1 MPLDHNMSDS
11 SRGAIKVLTGIEVP
25 KAGLATLG
33 RGSEVYAAL
42 EKRIQA
48 LDDLFDL
55 SRVHARRHFDG
66 RTARNYERS
75 LDQFTTGDNDY
86 VGSARSNAATMSSE
100 LFKARANVE
109 YMHMMVIGQFVQLL
123 AEIAWAIATAKFT
136 FGASLKWI
144 PIFKAI
150 RSLAMRRILTWLLIT
165 VPGHQIISQIFA
177 SMDSIIQRIQIG
189 RGTRHHKDPNL
200 TRSAHIGATIE
211 GALSAVFS
219 AGLDGL
225 FSKQLTDLF
234 SDRVA
239 RITDLPDPPPL
250 TRPVPEPGSGPG
262 GPPTGPPTRETPDGP
277 PTGPPTGPPP
287 DPRGP
292 VNDTPPPGNPNR
304 DTDAP
309 PPPGGGPDGP
319 PSGPVKDDPP
329 ATNPDRGPDSPAPKD
344 TPGADLPAP
353 SLNKDLAEVFVRH
366 KDEFLVPYNPASPI
380 GAGVFDNAAKAAAAR
395 NEFGDLFA
403 RHFGDHI
410 GQTAARDLGRDY
422 ADTLAR
428 NWTDPNL
435 GQHLRDTIGDRLPPT
450 TRDHLSDVP
459 VTLQQPLN
467 DYFSKASTYAQQTGG
482 SIGTGALEGYLGEGL
497 GSMADGRGW
506 EASVWS
512 ATAGASQAGIQQGA
526 TDGILHG
533 ADLFKDKDKPDLDI
547 PPSQPRTE
555 SNGADDQANVRT
567 TPPPGRP
574 ADTESLYDS
583 DSDYDSD
590 VSSVF
595 DRDENS
601 SPYDSDDEASL
612 FDTDEVAPQQETTTE
627 KPNGKPG
634 PDAPS
639 VPGPRDEPRGT
650 DSPAPRSGDDPFPPG
665 MNDGPLSVNFLNAIV
680 PDNPMAAVPPGAE
693 QTAQDAG
700 NTGDRDTANPA
711 DRSAPGP
718 ERQHDPAPVAVAP
731 PVGQATPPPASAP
744 QNPAPDTGQ
753 RSAPTERSGGGRP
766 SQSTGDTRAQDPS
779 TRQTTGNGPQIST
792 ESAPPATETAA
803 TGDTTGQDDQVTSTD
818 EQRATPHTPTA
829 SGAPSPTDVP
839 LPPSPVTESGQPQ
852 DTEGTGHSPSERGG
866 EQPEGRDEDTSRD
879 EDRSRDGE
887 GDRSGDGNERSGEES
902 GDRSGDSGDRSDGE
916 RSGDSGDRGDG
927 DRSGEEKGDGSDGK
941 DKDGERADDD
951 AESAHEEESTGGQD
965 GQEQDGEQTPEVT
978 PAETGVSREQET
990 PQDPLTTGT
999 GETAEET
1006 VRPPAPPGAET
1017 SGAALPRNTDGVPQD
1032 HETPR
1037 PRPEPL
1043 PDGEAGPERN
1053 GSPSP
1058 FTVEPPATADSRET
1072 AAPPTENS
1080 GAPVP
1085 GTGDT
1090 PPSAEVTT
1098 PDTTEGTPVPA
1109 RSTDTDA
1116 PPAPSA
1122 AGPERAEDSGSNTPG
1137 ETRTDPTPSGI
1148 DPRADAR
1155 AASVLDRL
1163 PELTRALADRDIP
1176 RARAL
1181 GAEFWRSLRPV
1192 GDPALENRSIRD
1204 ARALAQ
1210 ALVYVLSDPS
1220 DRRVPLS
1227 GESIPPERVRDAETL
1242 ARGIDRHLRDRH
1254 DPVRARLWQPG
1265 GQLTTDYV
1273 RYAMQD
1279 PADRGPSPY
1288 GAPDTVKTVNMALV
1302 DGDGDASAPQGRS
1315 GESSTPGRTAT
1326 DNDGPAASGSGTIRR
1341 LPTEA
1346 DTERYGALLHDPD
1359 YNPNTFD
1366 ALPTATQDAV
1376 SAYTWSAW
1384 LNDFARL
1391 HPLNEETV
1399 QAELDRIREE
1409 SRSHPGWQVYEVG
1422 GGRWP
1427 DLARLEEAVE
1437 RGGLSPE
1444 QERIVRGVLD
1454 NRYPEAALENLR
1466 VRAGRAGEIAE
1477 SLALGGEPAYF
1488 PDSSEVLALF
1498 RRLDRATGQPFPEGF
1513 EAVRGT
1519 YEYQHLLGEGNTD
1532 PYTLAGTTHVSPG
1545 YFSASLGTVPSAAGG
1560 SSVDLMR
1567 LTVPQGSR
1575 GLWVGDRSQHPRER
1589 EVILTRGTRY
1599 QITAVEPWGRHG
1611 YLFHAQILPPTHH
1624 DGATT
1629 TPPAW
1634 TGEVLDRIDQALDA
1648 DDTAAALA
1656 GIREAAE
1663 RFTEDLASTLRDAH
1677 GPDRNATIGRLEQL
1691 RDAAEHL
1698 ADRAWEIA
1706 DTAPEAVAAAISLA
1720 ADLAA
1725 AAESVA
1731 ARGAADA
1738 ATARDAV
1745 PEPSEVDPEN
1755 PDRITDAARERDT
1768 ALTQVSNADTAR
1780 DDAERA
1786 SHIAYDAAD
1795 TAARTARTTGHDAG
1809 TRAEEARAAA
1819 QRADTHRRDAT
1830 TAAEEAAD
1838 RHESLTRNV
1847 NVAANIAVGIAL
1859 SDAAASRDAA
1869 ATTAALDRAR
1879 SIADLTPP
1887 GSTARARLNMRMNAM
1902 GLSGPAGSNN
1912 PFAFAL
1918 TDITGEVRDPD
1929 GDDTGTSGA
1938 DLDSLARG
1946 LGLTGADDTESAP
1959 AEAPGPVT
1967 GTPQSDRTGREP
1979 GAHPAADSL
1988 PETFRSTPDTQTP
2001 PVRSGPVTGE
2011 ESSEPGAAPSPR
2023 PVPTQSAP
2031 EPNTDTET
2039 TEAAPAETGVSREQE
2054 TPPDPL
2060 TTGTGETAEETVR
2073 PPAPPE
2079 VETRVPTEEAR
2090 TRSGGHEEGAP
2101 PPPPAPAPTGNDGT
2115 EQEPS
2120 VRPVDTDVTDT
2131 EQAPPPS
2138 PQHEHDTTAEHV
2150 ETVDTTGTEQPAP
2163 PQQENTDVTA
2173 HTENTEQP
2181 PPSPQ
2186 ENTDVITHTEDTE
2199 QPPPPQQENTG
2210 TTTDT
2215 TRTEDT
2221 ERTPPPPPAEEDPR
2235 TTTDGTETDR
2245 PQTDTDNT
2253 RQREEPPPRNYPG
2266 TVQPVRTDNPYD
2278 LGYLLTSNLVNSS
2291 MIHAEH
2297 LRSFVD
2303 DTLTNDAG
2311 HVDATVRDTVR
2322 ERIDAQVRE
2331 QTGVFFRPEGFST
2344 TVNGADGSTWQAKL
2358 RLNPSR
2364 GGFHHAPTQ
2373 PKEGSAPTD
2382 LKLVDEAG
2390 EANPAEG
2397 SGSHGGTKFIGMG
2410 FQVSPLL
2417 LGTVGGADIGPRFT
2431 FSFSGGTRQR
2441 QTVDT
2446 AVSLHDGYSS
2456 YEIKGKPEVYA
2467 SDLTMSFE
2475 LTPVHVPP
2483 RQAPASGTTPA
2494 NRNTPADGTAP
2505 NSNTAPNDTTPP
2517 DRPVNSRAESDNG
2530 VILVLPGEVA
2540 ANTGPETIRLRDPFA
2555 TQDHQR
2561 GRNDD
2566 DRPVGPHA
2574 DKGHPVSVG
2583 DIRLSDGSST
2593 KSFPDWIADHL
2604 WSPERDRGWWKSAV
2618 DKVTPGFVDRRR
2630 QQKLDAFHDQ
2640 VRGTFSKKS
2649 VRNNLPEMTS
2659 APAVFTVTD
2668 PSGRPRLVSIQS
2680 VPTAYDAK
2688 SHTIQPAKYIKG
2700 NKAER
2705 ESGSSVRHSDFL
2717 GGTLGAGVS
2726 VDAGAVGGTHKAR
2739 VDAIAVEGGVRGRST
2754 AESSQV
2760 SSGAVNRMNYGKTES
2775 SAYDVQRNYYVHFD
2789 GESEVYR
2796 FQGDTVEILTV
2807 QEARILNGDE
2817 PSDKVPAPPTPV
2829 RTEGS
2834 GTAPETVNPPGTTG
2848 NQQTGNTGNTGNQQT
2863 GTEGN
2868 RQPDTIEDQQTGT
2881 DGNRN
2886 APDGEDRNRNTGTEE
2901 RGQQREN
2908 APEQER
2914 PPGQQPPEE
2923 RPDGEGRPEALRP
2936 PRPNLAQENPV
2947 TFHGAVPRDFTWPDG
2962 SQYRDVDGQQR
2973 SIYQHIAHQVLTGLA
2988 DKLPGIVLPDMARDP
3003 KNFARRPGHENTG
3016 PFTGSTREH
3025 RPFRRDH
3032 DAAVFNT
3039 HRIIDAIAASEFKSG
3054 TDGLTLHG
3062 QPVHLIDT
3070 GRFDP
3075 SALFKSGQ
3083 KVMRSPF
3090 VAVRIS
3096 ADFSSLRHAGET
3108 KRGTG
3113 GEYSGSSE
3121 ISTADGSQKRKTV
3134 RFSSGGYIR
3143 RIDAVDAADN
3153 PSDGGVFSVSL
3164 QLNGT
3169 KGKSRGLGMKS
3180 QSERTIQYAEDSS
3193 VWNSG
3198 VRFKARLYQDDDLGM
3213 VLGGDTPLAE
3223 RGQDLLSG
3231 PIEAMATMDTAK
3243 AVPGAERGGRDDTAP
3258 APQVT
3263 RIRPIP
3269 VDQAQEM
3276 IDGPT
3281 RPTPDRVRKTRDLTG
3296 GVKRLFGGGQSQRP
3310 RVEEGTTPAPNT
3322 RTTSQQNTTGQ
3333 QNTGQQNTGS
3343 QTGDGQQTPAP
3354 GTNTE
3359 TAQTTTPAPN
3369 IETAPNTETAQTSE
3383 AAQTTT
3389 GQQNTDTAADTTGQ
3403 QDTGSQ
3409 NDGVRRPPTTETNGG
3424 VRTPPAT
3431 ETTGDTT
3438 GQQNTDTAPAP
3449 NTETAQTTTGRRNPA
3464 ENAPDTR
3471 PIEQRRAEKLRDTP
3485 ATVEHVNTRFNTG
3498 DGQPVS
3504 SLLEATYESFSS
3516 TAPWERGPG
3525 GQRPSRGLGFER
3537 KLRHFL
3543 RRGEGSRR
3551 FYENALSP
3559 ENLADNP
3566 AARSSGGARTRTETS
3581 GGPLSPMDLRTTS
3594 STRFDIDS
3602 VDRFEQS
3609 DGAVVFKS
3617 KNTLETFSRD
3627 GKRTDLTLLAT
3638 GGGRV
3643 NPNPIQPAEQPAGGT
3658 APAPNSASAP
3668 LIQLGPSAGK
3678 SLFDRYTMT
3687 KPTSRFNESV
3697 EFHPKIPMSYSYSAS
3712 GRITQALE
3720 FVKNWS
3726 IGPTFPRSARYRG
3739 WQADSDNLETGLIH
3753 IRDAHASG
3761 MVEDKVEEVDGG
3773 LVRSPQPEPET
3784 PGSVRPRPG
3793 FEDSGMML
3801 DPVNPDEAIQ
3811 SLVDDLASQGWQL
3824 TKGSR
3829 EIILKALDSHTGL
3842 NPNTGVPVTLKISP
3856 IDHSIGNLNAP
3867 TTAPLSLDATVKLR
3881 LDRSNAKVE
3890 YLGGKTEYR
3899 QRQGSEEG
3907 DRLQQ
3912 GNESSAFQGAHGS
3925 LLTPLPQS
3933 GGDQP
3938 GGTTPPSRPYLMG
3951 LQGDGTTTN
3960 ARGEGGIVRDT
3971 DKRSTQLTMETP
3983 YARVSSDTQLT
3994 LDLHISEKQGAAN
4007 SLLGETPGSRTRD
4020 FTGTGNSGRAQEL
4033 YPAFSLDLRNEAG
4046 TTGGND
4052 TPRTSTDGNDNPRA
4066 TPEGSDTTRT
4076 TPEGSNTTRTTPEG
4090 NNNPQTT
4097 TDGNSAPR
4105 ATPETANTTQTTAQ
4119 GNNNGQPGGQRTGNQ
4134 PAPENPSNDNHAS
4147 LTDMARS
4154 LTRDMDP
4161 RTRDAFNDA
4170 VTLLASVENKGKDVL
4185 DLGRIVLAKSLG
4197 WNPPANSVHDGR
4209 YTQEAVEKAADYAA
4223 DKLKL
4228 NSRNNAIDHALT
4240 ELGIKASFAEASSET
4255 GAELPELGA
4264 TTWMMRAIPH
4274 PETAQIKDYNPS
4286 MRLTD
4291 SSETSRTFSPFH
4303 NESSTTTMGF
4313 EARPSG
4319 RTGTGPPTTATHY
4332 GAANNTGSSTSGGD
4346 TARGSRPKEPPH
4358 SDRVRTG
4365 PGYLV
4370 EMDTDVFI
4378 GARTELSGP
4387 WYKRSARYVGD
4398 KAASAGRAVRGAFG
4412 GRSTPSS
4419 VPTRPARWQQGQTT
4433 VKTTRWVSHGDAVR
4447 MGVITPDHATR
4458 IAPLTERFARIQKAL
4473 GDAEKAYLDARW
4485 PLDQAASDRV
4495 AAPDD
4500 PQVRDRY
4507 RNLEDAYEDRRREF
4521 EEAVR
4526 DWVTALQELRDG
4538 LGDPSSLPRPRTATA
4553 PDLDTIQEE
4562 PPPPLTPQQ
4571 NAPDPAADPEA
4582 IELPERN
4589 NRQPGQEGRQPERGT
4604 QQPDTAPNLLDT
4616 LGSELNIRPREAA
4629 PEEVP
4634 PQAPQRNTP
4643 DPTTTEPPERDDRPQ
4658 EDVQRKAPQ
4667 PSAAEVLERARQK
4680 LARDMVMGRALQG
4693 QEGSSRN
4700 GAAPADNRPERHSR
4714 NQAKG
4719 PLSHTDQRSGP
4730 SSETH
4735 ARPESATVRR
4745 PRGWATP
4752 TGEDGNGPSQ
4762 HEADLTGDQTETR
4775 RGPAPER
4782 VDNPADRYTANDEEN
4797 LYDVSDDEDE
4807 APRPRWLDTHYP
4819 EAASLS
4825 KEERKELMR
4834 SLMERSLAV
4843 GPPAPEG
4850 FRYDMDLGGP
4860 DDVAWL
4866 EAQRAQRFP
4875 AESDTTVLPGPS
4887 TAPSAPQ
4894 QQDRPVEGQDQRPQ
4908 PTPSEDDALAQAA
4921 EDAVFTFDGQR
4932 LPLHTRT
4939 EPDHDTRAQ
4948 PDQDTLSEVSS
4959 LDSDTFKDMQLRL
4972 ERLRSSDPT
4981 PSEGDRPSPEDTGL
4995 TGDHGQQRSPD
5006 QTGTNPASENQP
5018 VPRQPQTPGPTGPS
5032 ANPDRSEWDNRL
5044 QAMHDWKTNW
5054 EHRARTPEERDRLR
5068 KAWRIEWSL
5077 PATTRPGGDGSVQ
5090 HSTDLTGDHGRQRSP
5105 GRTETDRAPGNQSV
5119 PQTETAPAG
5128 AEPRS
5133 PAQAGTNPD
5142 PHSPPQ
5148 SRTTTQPTQP
5158 SPEQTPT
5165 TRTQP
5170 ATEETS
5176 SPQSQPA
5183 PEQTPAPQPLT
5194 RNRDDEGSSA
5204 PPRDRTDNS
5213 RQEGTAPPA
5222 EQAPP
5227 ASDPAPD
5234 LFAFFEQEL
5243 NGPANSGDDRSAQD
5257 TAHAP
5262 SGQETATGPAPA
5274 AADDGS
5280 QKTPAPE
5287 TAPAVTEP
5295 DPSRKQPEPEDGE
5308 TAKDPEHTQ
5317 DEKKKE
5323 EEKDTEEETE
5333 GAPTDTK
5340 DQRKDEDGDDG
5351 GPDKDG
5357 SGGKSGDR
5365 TGGDGG
5371 SGQDRSGGGGE
5382 QGGSGGSDRTGEGDR
5397 SGERDGSEGKDR
5409 GKQGE
5414 EDRSPHGG
5422 RQGGTNHNRGG
5433 NQARPDTDPDADP
5446 VPDLIPDTD
5455 SDGYDSDD
5463 DLPLYDVPDTPVRRT
5478 RGSAFGEPRV
5488 RPPRDQ
5494 DGSPSDSVDPKSSD
5508 KEDGSP
5514 DALGAKPFPDD
5525 FPGLLNP
5532 KADFDQPLPSSMTD
5546 FLVMPVFGD
5555 DGRSGNPQG
5564 DPPRN
5569 PWGNN
5574 QAPTNPPADSTDR
5587 SGDGRPRGRGGSR
5600 GGERGNSRGG
5610 RGGSLPFRDR
5620 GGRGG
5625 PPPASGPA
5633 QSPARSGDAPRPP
5646 VAGASDQPSASAPP
5660 RSVWGGGASQRL
5672 FGDTGTPQP
5681 TGTPPNP
5688 AAKTTQTPAATS
5700 GDQPAAPAPTSSQG
5714 GDRPPASAP
5723 PRPAW
5728 GGGNTSKN
5736 LFGDTGTQRPGPMVD
5751 PPPAARSSSTPAL
5764 RGDPD
5769 SAVNR
5774 FGLEN
5779 TTTENHLFSHNL
5791 TDGRILGKIPD
5802 SRVTKDS
5809 TGKIVTVDGKPL
5821 EEFQFNLVDARAQEV
5836 RDLLENQTKVKFD
5849 LANQPWWKP
5858 GRDGTTTLNEND
5870 LGGEA
5875 GAVNSIAVDRVSG
5888 LVAEGMNGRKGASLI
5903 PANRLHSEI
5912 TRRINAMREAGP
5924 YEIYRNRR
5932 PTGQLNPYPMA
5943 DAPHRHAEIKAIN
5956 ALLRAR
5962 NNARISDFQIDNLF
5976 TLKMD
5981 PWEREGCP
5989 CCANCTRITW
5999 GAPAPRSG
6007 KSTYASGHPDRRV
6020 VDTDWTPPYAQ
6031 G

>member
-11 SRGAIKVLTGIEVP
+11 TRGAIKVLTSIEVP
-25 KAGLATLG
+25 KASLATLG

-42 EKRIQA
+42 EKRVKV

-55 SRVHARRHFDG
+55 SRVHARRHFNG
-66 RTARNYERS
+66 NTARNYEHS

-150 RSLAMRRILTWLLIT
+150 RSLAIRRILTWLLIT

-219 AGLDGL
+219 AGMDGL

-234 SDRVA
+234 NDRVA

-250 TRPVPEPGSGPG
+250 VRTEPTPGPG
-262 GPPTGPPTRETPDGP
+262 GPPTGPPIRETPDGP
-277 PTGPPTGPPP
+277 PSGPPTGPPP

-292 VNDTPPPGNPNR
+292 VKDTPPPGNPNR
-304 DTDAP
+304 DTDTP

-329 ATNPDRGPDSPAPKD
+329 ATNPDRGPDSPAPKG

-395 NEFGDLFA
+395 NEFADLFA

-410 GQTAARDLGRDY
+410 GDAAARDLGRDY

-435 GQHLRDTIGDRLPPT
+435 AQHLRDTIGDRLPPT

-512 ATAGASQAGIQQGA
+512 ATSGATQAGIQQGA

-533 ADLFKDKDKPDLDI
+533 ADLFKDKDKPDLNT
-547 PPSQPRTE
+547 PPPQTE
-555 SNGADDQANVRT
+555 SNGSDNRTDDRT
-567 TPPPGRP
+567 DPGETDPWWRGDDDPGQNGDRTPERNSGNSPAPGDRSQPTDDRDGEPAPPSR
-574 ADTESLYDS
+574 DDEQSLYDS
-583 DSDYDSD
+583 DSDSD
-590 VSSVF
+590 TSSVF
-595 DRDENS
+595 DRDENP

-612 FDTDEVAPQQETTTE
+612 FDTDEATPQQDTTTE

-634 PDAPS
+634 PDTPHI
-639 VPGPRDEPRGT
+639 PGPRDVPLGTNSPDPRT
-650 DSPAPRSGDDPFPPG
+650 GDAPFPQG
-665 MNDGPLSVNFLNAIV
+665 MNNGPLAADFLNAIV
-680 PDNPMAAVPPGAE
+680 PDNPMAAAPPDTE
-693 QTAQDAG
+693 QTTPNTG
-700 NTGDRDTANPA
+700 NTDDRDTADPT
-711 DRSAPGP
+711 DRSAHGP
-718 ERQHDPAPVAVAP
+718 EQQHGTAPVAVAP
-731 PVGQATPPPASAP
+731 PVGQAAPPPAPAP

-753 RSAPTERSGGGRP
+753 RPASSERGGGRP
-766 SQSTGDTRAQDPS
+766 SQGTGDTRAQDPS
-779 TRQTTGNGPQIST
+779 TRQTTDNGPQVAT
-792 ESAPPATETAA
+792 ESAPPAMETVT

-818 EQRATPHTPTA
+818 EQRANPHTAPA
-829 SGAPSPTDVP
+829 PDAPSPADVP
-839 LPPSPVTESGQPQ
+839 LPPPLVTESGPPQ
-852 DTEGTGHSPSERGG
+852 DTEDTGHTPSERDGG
-866 EQPEGRDEDTSRD
+866 RPDDREEDTSRD
-879 EDRSRDGE
+879 DDRSQDRDKDQSG
-887 GDRSGDGNERSGEES
+887 GSDDRSGDGQRSGEES
-902 GDRSGDSGDRSDGE
+902 GDRSGDGREGSGEGRD
-916 RSGDSGDRGDG
+916 RSGDER
-927 DRSGEEKGDGSDGK
+927 GDGSDGEK
-941 DKDGERADDD
+941 DRDGERADDD
-951 AESAHEEESTGGQD
+951 TESVHEEESTDAED
-965 GQEQDGEQTPEVT
+965 GQERGDSDERSPQRTNDDSTPDSSPQRSIGDGAHTAESTSQPDTAPTAEQRTTPEDVPPST
-978 PAETGVSREQET
+978 PTVAETGDGQRDTDLSTENAPPPPPVTESGGDQHDTGPTSENGP
-990 PQDPLTTGT
+990 PQDTEDTEHPRAERDAEQS
-999 GETAEET
+999 GERDE
-1006 VRPPAPPGAET
+1006 
-1017 SGAALPRNTDGVPQD
+1017 D
-1032 HETPR
+1032 
-1037 PRPEPL
+1037 
-1043 PDGEAGPERN
+1043 
-1053 GSPSP
+1053 
-1058 FTVEPPATADSRET
+1058 
-1072 AAPPTENS
+1072 S

-1085 GTGDT
+1085 GAGDPARAAETTTSDTAEDT
-1090 PPSAEVTT
+1090 PAPT
-1098 PDTTEGTPVPA
+1098 
-1109 RSTDTDA
+1109 RSTDADA
-1116 PPAPSA
+1116 PAAPPA
-1122 AGPERAEDSGSNTPG
+1122 AGPERAADSGSDTPAK
-1137 ETRTDPTPSGI
+1137 TRTDPAVSGI

-1163 PELTRALADRDIP
+1163 PELTRALADKDIP

-1192 GDPALENRSIRD
+1192 DGPAPENRSIRE
-1204 ARALAQ
+1204 AHTLAQ

-1254 DPVRARLWQPG
+1254 DPVRARLWLPG
-1265 GQLTTDYV
+1265 GRLTTDYV

-1288 GAPDTVKTVNMALV
+1288 GAPAPVTTVNTALV
-1302 DGDGDASAPQGRS
+1302 DGDGDAPAPQGRS
-1315 GESSTPGRTAT
+1315 GESSTPDRTAT
-1326 DNDGPAASGSGTIRR
+1326 DNNDPAASGSGTVRR
-1341 LPTEA
+1341 LPTGAET
-1346 DTERYGALLHDPD
+1346 DRYGTLLHDPA
-1359 YNPNTFD
+1359 YNPNAFD

-1391 HPLNEETV
+1391 HPLNEATV

-1409 SRSHPGWQVYEVG
+1409 SRSHPGWQVYEIG

-1427 DLARLEEAVE
+1427 DLTQLREAAQ

-1444 QERIVRGVLD
+1444 QQRIVRGVLD

-1466 VRAGRAGEIAE
+1466 VHSGRAGEIAE
-1477 SLALGGEPAYF
+1477 SLALGGEPAHF
-1488 PDSSEVLALF
+1488 PDAPEVLALF
-1498 RRLDRATGQPFPEGF
+1498 RRLDRATGHPFPEGF

-1560 SSVDLMR
+1560 SPVDLMR
-1567 LTVPQGSR
+1567 LTVPHGSH
-1575 GLWVGDRSQHPRER
+1575 GLWVGDRSQHPGER
-1589 EVILTRGTRY
+1589 EVILARGTRY
-1599 QITAVEPWGRHG
+1599 QITAVEPWGRG
-1611 YLFHAQILPPTHH
+1611 YLFHAQILPPAH
-1624 DGATT
+1624 DDGPTT
-1629 TPPAW
+1629 TAPAW
-1634 TGEVLDRIDQALDA
+1634 TGQALERIDQALNA
-1648 DDTAAALA
+1648 NDTAAALT
-1656 GIREAAE
+1656 GIRQAAQ
-1663 RFTEDLASTLRDAH
+1663 RLTADLASTLRDAD
-1677 GPDRNATIGRLEQL
+1677 GPDRTATIDRLEGL

-1698 ADRAWEIA
+1698 ADRAGEIA
-1706 DTAPEAVAAAISLA
+1706 DTAPEAVTAAVALA

-1725 AAESVA
+1725 AAQSVA
-1731 ARGAADA
+1731 ARAGADA
-1738 ATARDAV
+1738 AAARDAI

-1768 ALTQVSNADTAR
+1768 ALTRAGEADTAR
-1780 DDAERA
+1780 QDAERA
-1786 SHIAYDAAD
+1786 AHIAYEAAD
-1795 TAARTARTTGHDAG
+1795 TAARTAGDGARV
-1809 TRAEEARAAA
+1809 EEARAAA
-1819 QRADTHRRDAT
+1819 QSADAHRRDAT
-1830 TAAEEAAD
+1830 AAAQDAAD
-1838 RHESLTRNV
+1838 RHESLSRTV

-1859 SDAAASRDAA
+1859 GDAASSRGDAAARA
-1869 ATTAALDRAR
+1869 AALDRAR
-1879 SIADLTPP
+1879 SIAELTPP
-1887 GSTARARLNMRMNAM
+1887 GSVARARLDMRMNM
-1902 GLSGPAGSNN
+1902 PGFSGPFGSNN
-1912 PFAFAL
+1912 PFAFAV
-1918 TDITGEVRDPD
+1918 TDIAGQVRDPD
-1929 GDDTGTSGA
+1929 GEGAGMSGA
-1938 DLDSLARG
+1938 DLDSLAHG
-1946 LGLTGADDTESAP
+1946 LGLTGTDDTESARS
-1959 AEAPGPVT
+1959 EAPGPAT
-1967 GTPQSDRTGREP
+1967 GTPPSAPAERKP
-1979 GAHPAADSL
+1979 GADPAADPL
-1988 PETFRSTPDTQTP
+1988 PDTFHSTLDTQTP
-2001 PVRSGPVTGE
+2001 PGRSGPVTGE
-2011 ESSEPGAAPSPR
+2011 ESSDPGAAPSPR

-2031 EPNTDTET
+2031 EPNTSDET
-2039 TEAAPAETGVSREQE
+2039 TEDAPAENGVSRERA
-2054 TPPDPL
+2054 TPPGPL
-2060 TTGTGETAEETVR
+2060 TTGTGDTTAEAVR
-2073 PPAPPE
+2073 PSAPPGA
-2079 VETRVPTEEAR
+2079 ETRVPTEETR
-2090 TRSGGHEEGAP
+2090 TRSGEHEEGAP
-2101 PPPPAPAPTGNDGT
+2101 PPPAPTENDGT
-2115 EQEPS
+2115 EPKPS
-2120 VRPVDTDVTDT
+2120 VRPVDTDVTNT
-2131 EQAPPPS
+2131 EHAPPPS
-2138 PQHEHDTTAEHV
+2138 PQHEHDTTADPV
-2150 ETVDTTGTEQPAP
+2150 ETVDATGTEQPAP
-2163 PQQENTDVTA
+2163 PQQENTGIAADT
-2173 HTENTEQP
+2173 TNPEDTEQP

-2186 ENTDVITHTEDTE
+2186 ENTDTTNTEDTE

-2210 TTTDT
+2210 TTADT
-2215 TRTEDT
+2215 TNPEDA
-2221 ERTPPPPPAEEDPR
+2221 ERTPPPPPPEDPR
-2235 TTTDGTETDR
+2235 TTTDGTETER
-2245 PQTDTDNT
+2245 PQTDTGDT
-2253 RQREEPPPRNYPG
+2253 RRREEPPPRDYPG
-2266 TVQPVRTDNPYD
+2266 SVRPERTGTSYD

-2303 DTLTNDAG
+2303 DTLANDAG

-2322 ERIDAQVRE
+2322 EQIDAQARE
-2331 QTGVFFRPEGFST
+2331 QTGVFFQPEGFST
-2344 TVNGADGSTWQAKL
+2344 TVNGADGSRWQARL

-2364 GGFHHAPTQ
+2364 EGFHHAPTQ
-2373 PKEGSAPTD
+2373 PKEGSGPTD

-2441 QTVDT
+2441 QSVDT

-2456 YEIKGKPEVYA
+2456 YEIKGKPEIYA

-2475 LTPVHVPP
+2475 LTPVHVPQT
-2483 RQAPASGTTPA
+2483 RAPGSGTAQA
-2494 NRNTPADGTAP
+2494 NRNVPVDGTAP
-2505 NSNTAPNDTTPP
+2505 NTTTDNNNVPADNTAPNDNAPNGDAPANGTTPP
-2517 DRPVNSRAESDNG
+2517 DRAVNARAESANG
-2530 VILVLPGEVA
+2530 VVLVLPGAVA

-2583 DIRLSDGSST
+2583 DIRLSDGSSDR
-2593 KSFPDWIADHL
+2593 SFPDWIADHL
-2604 WSPERDRGWWKSAV
+2604 WSPEQDRGWWKSAV

-2630 QQKLDAFHDQ
+2630 QQKLEAFHDQ
-2640 VRGTFSKKS
+2640 VGGTFSKKS
-2649 VRNNLPEMTS
+2649 IRNNLPEMTS
-2659 APAVFTVTD
+2659 GPAVFTVTD

-2680 VPTAYDAK
+2680 VPTAYDVK
-2688 SHTIQPAKYIKG
+2688 PHTIQPAKYIKG

-2726 VDAGAVGGTHKAR
+2726 VDAGAVGGTHRAR
-2739 VDAIAVEGGVRGRST
+2739 VDAIAVEGGLRGRST
-2754 AESSQV
+2754 AESSQL

-2789 GESEVYR
+2789 GETEVYR

-2817 PSDKVPAPPTPV
+2817 PSDKVPAPPAPV

-2834 GTAPETVNPPGTTG
+2834 GTAPEAVNPPGTVPDTTG
-2848 NQQTGNTGNTGNQQT
+2848 NQQTGTD
-2863 GTEGN
+2863 GN
-2868 RQPDTIEDQQTGT
+2868 RQTDTTGDQQTGT
-2881 DGNRN
+2881 DGNRETGTDRSRN
-2886 APDGEDRNRNTGTEE
+2886 APDGDDRNADTGTEE
-2901 RGQQREN
+2901 RGRQREN

-2914 PPGQQPPEE
+2914 PPGQQPTEE

-2936 PRPNLAQENPV
+2936 PRPNLAEENPV

-2962 SQYRDVDGQQR
+2962 SQYRDVGGQQR

-3003 KNFARRPGHENTG
+3003 KNFARRPGHENSG

-3032 DAAVFNT
+3032 EVAVFNT

-3083 KVMRSPF
+3083 RVMRSPF
-3090 VAVRIS
+3090 VAVRVS

-3108 KRGTG
+3108 TRGTG
-3113 GEYSGSSE
+3113 GEYAGSSE
-3121 ISTADGSQKRKTV
+3121 IGTADGSQKRKTV

-3143 RIDAVDAADN
+3143 RIDAVDAAGN

-3164 QLNGT
+3164 QLSDT
-3169 KGKSRGLGMKS
+3169 KGKSRGLGMRS
-3180 QSERTIQYAEDSS
+3180 QSERTVQYAEDSS

-3223 RGQDLLSG
+3223 RGQDLLSR

-3243 AVPGAERGGRDDTAP
+3243 AVPGGERGGRDETAP
-3258 APQVT
+3258 APRVT

-3296 GVKRLFGGGQSQRP
+3296 GVKRLFGGERSQRP
-3310 RVEEGTTPAPNT
+3310 PAEESTAPAPGSGT
-3322 RTTSQQNTTGQ
+3322 ARTTGQ
-3333 QNTGQQNTGS
+3333 QNTNGQQNTGS
-3343 QTGDGQQTPAP
+3343 QTGDGQR
-3354 GTNTE
+3354 
-3359 TAQTTTPAPN
+3359 TPAPN
-3369 IETAPNTETAQTSE
+3369 TNTNTNTNTNQPNTETAQD
-3383 AAQTTT
+3383 TT
-3389 GQQNTDTAADTTGQ
+3389 GQQNTETAADTTGQ

-3409 NDGVRRPPTTETNGG
+3409 NDGVRTPTATETSGD

-3438 GQQNTDTAPAP
+3438 GQQNTDTVPAP
-3449 NTETAQTTTGRRNPA
+3449 DTETAQTTTGQRNPA

-3471 PIEQRRAEKLRDTP
+3471 PIGQRRAEKLRDTP
-3485 ATVEHVNTRFNTG
+3485 TTVENVNTRFTTG
-3498 DGQPVS
+3498 DGNRVS

-3516 TAPWERGPG
+3516 IAPWERDTG

-3566 AARSSGGARTRTETS
+3566 AVRSSGGARTRTETS
-3581 GGPLSPMDLRTTS
+3581 GGPLSPMHLRTTS

-3627 GKRTDLTLLAT
+3627 GRRTDLTFLAT

-3678 SLFDRYTMT
+3678 SLFDRYTIT

-3720 FVKNWS
+3720 FVKSWS

-3761 MVEDKVEEVDGG
+3761 MVEDKVEEVDGE
-3773 LVRSPQPEPET
+3773 LVRTPQPEPEA
-3784 PGSVRPRPG
+3784 PGSVKPRPG

-3960 ARGEGGIVRDT
+3960 ARGGGGVVRDT

-3994 LDLHISEKQGAAN
+3994 LDLHISEKQGTAN

-4033 YPAFSLDLRNEAG
+4033 YPAFSLDLRNEAS

-4052 TPRTSTDGNDNPRA
+4052 TPRTSTDGNENPST
-4066 TPEGSDTTRT
+4066 TPEGGDTTRT
-4076 TPEGSNTTRTTPEG
+4076 TTDGNNTPRTTPEAADTTRTTDRG
-4090 NNNPQTT
+4090 DN
-4097 TDGNSAPR
+4097 DR
-4105 ATPETANTTQTTAQ
+4105 
-4119 GNNNGQPGGQRTGNQ
+4119 QPGGQRTGNRT
-4134 PAPENPSNDNHAS
+4134 APENPSNDNHAS

-4170 VTLLASVENKGKDVL
+4170 VTLLESVENKGKDIL

-4197 WNPPANSVHDGR
+4197 WNPPANAVADGH
-4209 YTQEAVEKAADYAA
+4209 YTPQAVEKAADYAA

-4240 ELGIKASFAEASSET
+4240 ELGIKASFAEASSEK
-4255 GAELPELGA
+4255 GAELPELGP

-4274 PETAQIKDYNPS
+4274 PETALIKDYNPS
-4286 MRLTD
+4286 VRLTD

-4332 GAANNTGSSTSGGD
+4332 GSASNTGSSTSGGD

-4412 GRSTPSS
+4412 GRRTPSP
-4419 VPTRPARWQQGQTT
+4419 VPTRPARWQQGRTT
-4433 VKTTRWVSHGDAVR
+4433 VKTTRWISHGDAVR

-4473 GDAEKAYLDARW
+4473 GDAEKAYLEARW

-4500 PQVRDRY
+4500 PRVRQRY
-4507 RNLEDAYEDRRREF
+4507 EDLEGAYEDRRQEF
-4521 EEAVR
+4521 EGAVR

-4562 PPPPLTPQQ
+4562 PTPPPAPQQ
-4571 NAPDPAADPEA
+4571 NADDPAADPEA

-4589 NRQPGQEGRQPERGT
+4589 NRQPGQEGRRPERG
-4604 QQPDTAPNLLDT
+4604 DTAPNLLDT
-4616 LGSELNIRPREAA
+4616 LGSDLSIRPREAVPGEA
-4629 PEEVP
+4629 P
-4634 PQAPQRNTP
+4634 PQTQQRNTP
-4643 DPTTTEPPERDDRPQ
+4643 DPATTESPERDDRPQ
-4658 EDVQRKAPQ
+4658 EDVPRRVPE
-4667 PSAAEVLERARQK
+4667 PSPAEVLERARQR

-4700 GAAPADNRPERHSR
+4700 GTAPTDNRPERHSR
-4714 NQAKG
+4714 NQTKG

-4735 ARPESATVRR
+4735 ARPGSATVRR
-4745 PRGWATP
+4745 PRTWTTP

-4762 HEADLTGDQTETR
+4762 HDAALSGDQAGTG

-4782 VDNPADRYTANDEEN
+4782 VDDPADGYTANDEEN
-4797 LYDVSDDEDE
+4797 LYDATDQESSDEEE
-4807 APRPRWLDTHYP
+4807 APRVRWLDRHYP

-4825 KEERKELMR
+4825 EEERAELMR
-4834 SLMERSLAV
+4834 SLMERSMAV
-4843 GPPAPEG
+4843 GPPVPEG

-4860 DDVAWL
+4860 VDAAWL
-4866 EAQRAQRFP
+4866 ETQGAQGFP
-4875 AESDTTVLPGPS
+4875 WESDTTALPGPS
-4887 TAPSAPQ
+4887 TIPSAPQ
-4894 QQDRPVEGQDQRPQ
+4894 QQDRPLDDQDQRPQ
-4908 PTPSEDDALAQAA
+4908 PAPSEDDALARAA
-4921 EDAVFTFDGQR
+4921 EDAVSTFDGQR

-4939 EPDHDTRAQ
+4939 GTDHDTLPQ
-4948 PDQDTLSEVSS
+4948 PDQDTLSEASS
-4959 LDSDTFKDMQLRL
+4959 VDSETLRDMRLRL
-4972 ERLRSSDPT
+4972 ERLMSSDPA
-4981 PSEGDRPSPEDTGL
+4981 PSEGDRPAPEDTGL
-4995 TGDHGQQRSPD
+4995 TGDHGPQPSPAQTEPQGLEDWLRTRRDQDGQQPLSAEAPQSVIHVSQLNRHPEAASTDPGDERAPQPPEIDPAPEEQRSPN
-5006 QTGTNPASENQP
+5006 QTGTNPASEDRPALRRPQP
-5018 VPRQPQTPGPTGPS
+5018 RVLRVPS
-5032 ANPDRSEWDNRL
+5032 ANPDRNEWNNRL
-5044 QAMHDWKTNW
+5044 QAIQDWRTNW
-5054 EHRARTPEERDRLR
+5054 EHEARTPEERQRLR
-5068 KAWRIEWSL
+5068 EDWRAKWSL
-5077 PATTRPGGDGSVQ
+5077 PATTRPSENGTSQDDAGPTNG
-5090 HSTDLTGDHGRQRSP
+5090 HGPQRSP
-5105 GRTETDRAPGNQSV
+5105 GQTEADRAPGNRPV

-5128 AEPRS
+5128 EGPRS
-5133 PAQAGTNPD
+5133 STPAETDPVPD
-5142 PHSPPQ
+5142 SPQQ
-5148 SRTTTQPTQP
+5148 SQTTTQPTRP
-5158 SPEQTPT
+5158 SPEE
-5165 TRTQP
+5165 
-5170 ATEETS
+5170 AS
-5176 SPQSQPA
+5176 SPQPQRA
-5183 PEQTPAPQPLT
+5183 PEQAPVPQPLT
-5194 RNRDDEGSSA
+5194 RNRDDEGSSTL
-5204 PPRDRTDNS
+5204 PQERTDTS
-5213 RQEGTAPPA
+5213 RQEGSVPSA

-5227 ASDPAPD
+5227 AADPASD

-5243 NGPANSGDDRSAQD
+5243 NGPANTGGGVPAQD

-5262 SGQETATGPAPA
+5262 SGGGTTTRPAPA
-5274 AADDGS
+5274 VNEGRAQETSAPG
-5280 QKTPAPE
+5280 TAPE
-5287 TAPAVTEP
+5287 ATGS
-5295 DPSRKQPEPEDGE
+5295 DPSRRQPEPEDGE
-5308 TAKDPEHTQ
+5308 TAKEPEHTQ
-5317 DEKKKE
+5317 DEEKKKE
-5323 EEKDTEEETE
+5323 GTEEENE
-5333 GAPTDTK
+5333 DAPTDSK
-5340 DQRKDEDGDDG
+5340 DQRKDEGGDDG

-5357 SGGKSGDR
+5357 SGGNSGDR
-5365 TGGDGG
+5365 TGGNGG
-5371 SGQDRSGGGGE
+5371 SGQDRSGGEGD
-5382 QGGSGGSDRTGEGDR
+5382 QGGSGGSGRTGEGDR
-5397 SGERDGSEGKDR
+5397 SGDSSGDRSGDRDGSGGKDR

-5414 EDRSPHGG
+5414 DRSPRGG
-5422 RQGGTNHNRGG
+5422 HQGGTNRGRG
-5433 NQARPDTDPDADP
+5433 ESPARPDTDADP
-5446 VPDLIPDTD
+5446 VPDLVPDTD

-5463 DLPLYDVPDTPVRRT
+5463 DLSLYDLPDTPVQRP
-5478 RGSAFGEPRV
+5478 RGSTFDEPLV
-5488 RPPRDQ
+5488 RPQSDQ

-5508 KEDGSP
+5508 KENGSP
-5514 DALGAKPFPDD
+5514 DTLGSKPFPDD
-5525 FPGLLNP
+5525 FLSLLNP
-5532 KADFDQPLPSSMTD
+5532 KADFDQPLPGSVTD
-5546 FLVMPVFGD
+5546 ILAFPVMGDNGGPSNRQPGQDDSGQDDSRTGAEGSGQEKSDQWKPATEVFGIQ
-5555 DGRSGNPQG
+5555 GEETEG
-5564 DPPRN
+5564 DPAFP
-5569 PWGNN
+5569 
-5574 QAPTNPPADSTDR
+5574 
-5587 SGDGRPRGRGGSR
+5587 
-5600 GGERGNSRGG
+5600 
-5610 RGGSLPFRDR
+5610 
-5620 GGRGG
+5620 
-5625 PPPASGPA
+5625 
-5633 QSPARSGDAPRPP
+5633 
-5646 VAGASDQPSASAPP
+5646 
-5660 RSVWGGGASQRL
+5660 
-5672 FGDTGTPQP
+5672 
-5681 TGTPPNP
+5681 
-5688 AAKTTQTPAATS
+5688 KY
-5700 GDQPAAPAPTSSQG
+5700 
-5714 GDRPPASAP
+5714 
-5723 PRPAW
+5723 
-5728 GGGNTSKN
+5728 
-5736 LFGDTGTQRPGPMVD
+5736 
-5751 PPPAARSSSTPAL
+5751 
-5764 RGDPD
+5764 
-5769 SAVNR
+5769 
-5774 FGLEN
+5774 
-5779 TTTENHLFSHNL
+5779 L
-5791 TDGRILGKIPD
+5791 TDGRILGRIPEADRTTDQDGLITHVKDKPLDEFVHELVNMRAREISYLVKNKVPVRVEWHDLGRMDKNLPKKSRPNLDPETGRNTDGYPHEEDGEEYFVKIPL
-5802 SRVTKDS
+5802 T
-5809 TGKIVTVDGKPL
+5809 P
-5821 EEFQFNLVDARAQEV
+5821 E
-5836 RDLLENQTKVKFD
+5836 
-5849 LANQPWWKP
+5849 
-5858 GRDGTTTLNEND
+5858 D
-5870 LGGEA
+5870 LGHEN
-5875 GAVNSIAVDRVSG
+5875 GAVNSVVVDRRTG
-5888 LVAEGMNGRKGASLI
+5888 LVAEGLNGRPRHSVIAPELLHPEIK
-5903 PANRLHSEI
+5903 NRIDGMFLRGKYEI
-5912 TRRINAMREAGP
+5912 LQKDGTTRRISN
-5924 YEIYRNRR
+5924 
-5932 PTGQLNPYPMA
+5932 YPHYDKPA
-5943 DAPHRHAEIKAIN
+5943 RHAEVKAVNRLLN
-5956 ALLRAR
+5956 ATEDAQ
-5962 NNARISDFQIDNLF
+5962 ISHFQLDNKF
-5976 TLKMD
+5976 TLKP
-5981 PWEREGCP
+5981 PWVPYCP
-5989 CCANCTRITW
+5989 SCANCARITE
-5999 GAPAPRSG
+5999 GAAAPRSG
-6007 KSTYASGHPDRRV
+6007 KNTHTTDDIRNITYYTPRRADAEIDPDRGIEHGFPTY
-6020 VDTDWTPPYAQ
+6020 DTPFGGPHDPDDRKRKPGEDDGLHREGDDKRQ
-6031 G
+6031 R